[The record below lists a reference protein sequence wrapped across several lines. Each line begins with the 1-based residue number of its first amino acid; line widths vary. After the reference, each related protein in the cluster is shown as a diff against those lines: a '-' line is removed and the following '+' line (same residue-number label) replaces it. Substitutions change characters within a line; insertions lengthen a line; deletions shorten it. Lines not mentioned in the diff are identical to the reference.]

1 VSTWT
6 IKGIRTNTR
15 VVAKRRA
22 AQASQTL
29 GAWLEAAIT
38 QHGRQQ
44 ASSDQPPPS
53 PQEIANQLTALARRY
68 QHIAQDWQQQQQA
81 LTQRLQALTA
91 DHPAMNRAH

>member
-1 VSTWT
+1 MSTWT
-6 IKGIRTNTR
+6 LKGIRTNTR

-29 GAWLEAAIT
+29 GVWLESAI
-38 QHGRQQ
+38 RQQ